1 MGYIIRRKLFSRA
14 MCLGKYGQRKKGL
27 RKMRRRAVKS
37 WKERCP
43 SVRRRRRCVRGAL
56 LLMAAGTL
64 AWAGTGRS
72 IIGWVREQVPYM
84 ERIEESGPAGASEE
98 DGMTSVKR
106 GFTIRLDEKKIHIF
120 QVEEGYEDRGKAGG
134 SGSD

>member
-14 MCLGKYGQRKKGL
+14 MCQRKYGQRKGL

-37 WKERCP
+37 WNGRCP

-64 AWAGTGRS
+64 AWAVTGRGV
-72 IIGWVREQVPYM
+72 IRWVREQIPCM
-84 ERIEESGPAGASEE
+84 ERIEQSGPAGGMGE

-120 QVEEGYEDRGKAGG
+120 QVEEGYENRGKAGA